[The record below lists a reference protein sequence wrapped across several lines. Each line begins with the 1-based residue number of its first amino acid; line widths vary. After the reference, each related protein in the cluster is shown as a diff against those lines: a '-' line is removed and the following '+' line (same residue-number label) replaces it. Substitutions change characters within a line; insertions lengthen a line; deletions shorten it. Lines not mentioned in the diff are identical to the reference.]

1 MKNAL
6 HWLFGCLGNLE
17 GKNMMLQ
24 KCGAAQTLHTTH
36 ERNQDTKLL
45 FPGRKLSFK
54 ISCSSN
60 IWINISI
67 KDKTFSKNLKRFK
80 QNQVSIQTLSVILNL
95 FVKDGEFV
103 YEEISSLI
111 LLLRIQTLSKILMI
125 ITLQLNQY
133 RRNSS
138 CCLI

>member
-6 HWLFGCLGNLE
+6 HWLFGCLGDLE

-36 ERNQDTKLL
+36 ERNQDTK
-45 FPGRKLSFK
+45 FRFTRRKLSFK
-54 ISCSSN
+54 IFCSSN

-80 QNQVSIQTLSVILNL
+80 QNQVSIQETLSVILNL
-95 FVKDGEFV
+95 SVKDGEFV
-103 YEEISSLI
+103 FEEISSLI
-111 LLLRIQTLSKILMI
+111 LLLRI
-125 ITLQLNQY
+125 
-133 RRNSS
+133 
-138 CCLI
+138 

>member
-60 IWINISI
+60 IWINISS

-95 FVKDGEFV
+95 SVKDGEFV
-103 YEEISSLI
+103 FEEISSLI
-111 LLLRIQTLSKILMI
+111 LLLRI
-125 ITLQLNQY
+125 
-133 RRNSS
+133 
-138 CCLI
+138 